1 MCGNTQ
7 KTISLVISS
16 WSADTF
22 TLLFWY
28 YFFNWICPVGTVQY
42 MTTPSRGQLQE
53 YHNTGVTLK
62 AQVAVIIAS
71 GRVIDDNLTSQI
83 KNRIFILAD

>member
-1 MCGNTQ
+1 M
-7 KTISLVISS
+7 
-16 WSADTF
+16 
-22 TLLFWY
+22 
-28 YFFNWICPVGTVQY
+28 GTVQY
-42 MTTPSRGQLQE
+42 MTAPSRGQLQE

-62 AQVAVIIAS
+62 AQVAVIITS

>member
-22 TLLFWY
+22 ILLFWY
-28 YFFNWICPVGTVQY
+28 SFFNWICPVGTVQY
-42 MTTPSRGQLQE
+42 MTAPSR
-53 YHNTGVTLK
+53 GVTLK
-62 AQVAVIIAS
+62 AQVAVIITS

-83 KNRIFILAD
+83 NNRIFILAD